1 MAVVSPSTSLTLEV
15 RYPSRPGMLAQITA
29 AIGAVE
35 GLIRDVHIVV
45 TENGSTTR
53 SIEVEAW
60 DEDHQQRIADAVA
73 AVPEVDLLN
82 WQDRTFALHRGG
94 KIAVVNKQPIKD
106 RDALSRAY
114 TPGVAR
120 VCTRVKNDMAAVY
133 RYTIKANTV
142 AVVSDGSAVL
152 GLGNIGPYGALPVM
166 EGKAMLFKEFANID
180 AFPLCLNTQD
190 VDEIVATVKAVA
202 PVFGGINLEDISAPR
217 CFVVEERLQAELD
230 IPVFH
235 DDQHGTAV
243 VVAAGLTNAL
253 RVTGRELAQTKV
265 VISGAGAA
273 GMAVAKLLMSFGV
286 GDLILCDTKG
296 AIHAG
301 RTAGMNSYK
310 TAIAQQTNR
319 DNCTGS
325 LEDALRGADVFIGVS
340 GPNVLAVEA
349 LRAMAPSPIV
359 FALANPTPEVDP
371 QGAMEIAG
379 VLATGRSDFPNQ
391 VNNAVAFPGI
401 FRGLLDSR
409 VPHVTQPMLIAAA
422 KALAATVAEKA
433 LCPELIIPSVFQEG
447 VCEQVAGAVRRVAAG
462 AS

>member
-1 MAVVSPSTSLTLEV
+1 MAVVSPSNSLTLEV
-15 RYPSRPGMLAQITA
+15 RYPSRPGMLAQITT
-29 AIGAVE
+29 AIGSAE
-35 GLIRDVHIVV
+35 GLIRDVHLLAS
-45 TENGSTTR
+45 EDGQTTR
-53 SIEVEAW
+53 SLQVEAAA
-60 DEDHQQRIADAVA
+60 EEHQQQIVDAVS
-73 AVPEVDLLN
+73 AVPELELLS
-82 WQDRTFALHRGG
+82 WSDRTFDLHRGG
-94 KIAVVNKQPIKD
+94 KIGIVNRQPVED
-106 RDALSRAY
+106 RDSLSRAY

-120 VCTRVKNDMAAVY
+120 VCTRVKDDLAAAY

-166 EGKAMLFKEFANID
+166 EGKAMLFKQFAGID
-180 AFPLCLNTQD
+180 AFPICLDTQD
-190 VDEIVATVKAVA
+190 VDEIVATVRAIA

-217 CFVVEERLQAELD
+217 CFEVEERLQAELD

-243 VVAAGLTNAL
+243 VVAAGLSNAA
-253 RVTGRELAQTKV
+253 RVTGRELANCRV

-273 GMAVAKLLMSFGV
+273 GMAVAKLLAQFGV

-296 AIHAG
+296 AIHRE
-301 RTAGMNSYK
+301 RTVGMNRYK
-310 TAIAQQTNR
+310 QAIAEVTNR

-325 LEDALRGADVFIGVS
+325 LEEALRGADVFIGVS
-340 GPNVLAVEA
+340 GPNVLPASA
-349 LRAMAPSPIV
+349 LRVMAAKPIV

-371 QGAMEIAG
+371 QAAGQIAG

-409 VPHVTQPMLIAAA
+409 VPHVTRPMLIAAA
-422 KALAATVAEKA
+422 EALAATVPAE
-433 LCPELIIPSVFQEG
+433 LLGPRMIIPSVFQEG
-447 VCEQVAGAVRRVAAG
+447 VSDQVAAAVRRVAAEQ
-462 AS
+462 